1 MRFYNLAEEKTK
13 VDKKS
18 FLDAVNS
25 GREIGITIDGQIV
38 ATKDGALPKDAYIF
52 IGRPK
57 SLTGNAVT
65 KPTPLSKILGENY
78 EVEDEGDKITIS
90 AAKAWQETLLAN
102 APHSLYQDIGGEGIT
117 EFSDKELDKLIWY
130 SCEFGIEYRD
140 VAEYLE
146 ERIEGTII
154 FIENKVPYQF
164 NGCAITDD
172 LQNARSIAY
181 TYIRDKIAGKIED
194 GTIDIDDPSDDEAEA
209 LDFFKLG
216 R

>member
-1 MRFYNLAEEKTK
+1 MKMKFHNLAEQQTA
-13 VDKKS
+13 VDKKE
-18 FLDAVNS
+18 FLDAVNA
-25 GREIGITIDGQIV
+25 GKEIGITIDGKIV
-38 ATKDGALPKDAYIF
+38 ETEGGLPKAAYIF
-52 IGRPK
+52 VGRPK

-65 KPTPLSKILGENY
+65 KPTPLAKILGENY
-78 EVEDEGDKITIS
+78 EVKDEGAKITIN

-102 APHSLYQDIGGEGIT
+102 APHSLYQDIGGEGIS
-117 EFSDKELDKLIWY
+117 EFSDKELDEFIWY

-146 ERIEGTII
+146 ERIDGTIL

-172 LQNARSIAY
+172 LEKARTLAY
-181 TYIRDKIAGKIED
+181 TFIKEKIAEKIEE
-194 GTIDIDDPSDDEAEA
+194 GTIDIDDLSDDEEEA
-209 LDFFKLG
+209 LAFFNL